1 MVQAPLPNSSYMETF
16 QRMLYILDATELYQQ
31 NRNKNPGSMGII
43 TETRIEKEKANVTC
57 MGNMF
62 GDKEG
67 EKQTR
72 MSSKHANNQLG
83 CSPTIFMDEACKS
96 KHHLSVRQESQ
107 NFLSWIQGNNFD
119 TTEGEDKYLN
129 KLITSSLSLEGR
141 KLVSLDNLVTI
152 CNLNVVNR
160 TGFF

>member
-107 NFLSWIQGNNFD
+107 NFLSWI
-119 TTEGEDKYLN
+119 
-129 KLITSSLSLEGR
+129 
-141 KLVSLDNLVTI
+141 
-152 CNLNVVNR
+152 
-160 TGFF
+160 